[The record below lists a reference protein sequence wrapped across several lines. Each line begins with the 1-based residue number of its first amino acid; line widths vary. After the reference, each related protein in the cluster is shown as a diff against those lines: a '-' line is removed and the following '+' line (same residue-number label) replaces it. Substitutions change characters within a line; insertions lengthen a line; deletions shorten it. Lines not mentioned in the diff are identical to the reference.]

1 VAVET
6 SRLEALILAK
16 TRRVVVT
23 GGPGD
28 GAAAAR
34 QFDAVAMCAGFKC
47 SRDLLERLGQLE
59 PGRVIDIAAAALE
72 VVRGQA
78 GDHVRHNS
86 YFVDF
91 PENVPDTAE
100 FWAQCLREALLDPVA
115 ASQVQVSGL
124 VPAPRGL
131 AGFFLN
137 LLSLPSY
144 GRYQHSYE
152 DMLAAHDELIPAA
165 GDRVTVLH
173 LGGDLDDEARDL
185 SSRATRRR
193 ALPSHLRTGCAGLSG
208 GSSARLASSAPALLA
223 ARRSF
228 PALNIFL

>member
-1 VAVET
+1 MKFIQKNYPEPIPCGRGT

-28 GAAAAR
+28 GAAAA
-34 QFDAVAMCAGFKC
+34 MGAGFKC

-59 PGRVIDIAAAALE
+59 PGRVVDIAAAALE

-86 YFVDF
+86 YFIDF

-100 FWAQCLREALLDPVA
+100 FWAQCLREALL
-115 ASQVQVSGL
+115 G
-124 VPAPRGL
+124 PAPAGR
-131 AGFFLN
+131 AGFLLN

-152 DMLAAHDELIPAA
+152 DMLAAHDIFGPEYI
-165 GDRVTVLH
+165 
-173 LGGDLDDEARDL
+173 
-185 SSRATRRR
+185 S
-193 ALPSHLRTGCAGLSG
+193 
-208 GSSARLASSAPALLA
+208 LAVP
-223 ARRSF
+223 
-228 PALNIFL
+228 NIWREPYSW